1 MEFADD
7 ILIAGIKM
15 DDYACYNQ
23 LFMRYYIRLC
33 LFVFGITQNY
43 NASEDVVQELFIRL
57 WTQRSKLDIKENIS
71 GYLYKASKNGALNYL
86 RAEKSRQKSIQNMPV
101 QEWQT
106 DKDHIEQIEFSVAL
120 YQCIGQLPERSKDVF
135 MKSRFDGM
143 KLKRKYQ
150 TNLAFR

>member
-106 DKDHIEQIEFSVAL
+106 DKDHIEQIEVSVAL